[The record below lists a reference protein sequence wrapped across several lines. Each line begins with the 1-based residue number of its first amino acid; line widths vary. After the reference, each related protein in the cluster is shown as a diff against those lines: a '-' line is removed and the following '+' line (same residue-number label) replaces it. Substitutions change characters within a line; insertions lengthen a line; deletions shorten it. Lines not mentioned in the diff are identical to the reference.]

1 MGRRSPSL
9 TLSCGDRPRAPRL
22 TIPPSSLPADMTLE
36 AQQIVGDRYQL
47 QRRLGHTAAS
57 RQTWLAL
64 DQQQDQEPV
73 IVKLLAFNPQ
83 MQLDELK
90 LFEREA
96 QVLQDLDHPRIP
108 QYRDYFSIDSQVVW
122 FGLVQTY
129 IPGTSLQ
136 ERLDQGELFEEEEVR
151 QLGINILHIL
161 RYLHEREAPVLHR
174 DIKPSNLILG
184 DDGYVYLVDFGA
196 VQDKAA
202 LTGVTFTVV
211 GTCGYAPLE
220 QFWGR
225 AVPASDLYALGATL
239 IHLLTGIPPADLP
252 QRNGCLQLPDS
263 VTVRPFFKS
272 WLEKLV
278 AVAQE
283 NRFSGAL
290 EALEALERG
299 ILPAAQLGIRRIQQP
314 DRSNTRVVRSPDR
327 LQLTIL
333 PKVSWAMVS
342 YFFNIGCVGLF
353 VLVLAIISL
362 ATLGL
367 TSFLGASLV
376 AFGVGLLTLILVL
389 FVLLEKTEITLEG
402 DRLQISRTSLGL
414 AWDYR
419 TLPLQQILGVFWQKR
434 DSHNGVVLR
443 TEREILNLRQGISEL
458 ECVWLVQELQDW
470 IDHH

>member
-1 MGRRSPSL
+1 M
-9 TLSCGDRPRAPRL
+9 
-22 TIPPSSLPADMTLE
+22 ILE
-36 AQQIVGDRYQL
+36 AQQLVGDRYQL

-108 QYRDYFSIDSQVVW
+108 KYRDYFSIDSQVVW
-122 FGLVQTY
+122 FGLVQDY

-151 QLGINILHIL
+151 QFGINILHIL
-161 RYLHEREAPVLHR
+161 RYLHERESPVLHR

-263 VTVRPFFKS
+263 VIVRPFFKA

-278 AVAQE
+278 ASAQE

-290 EALEALERG
+290 EALEVMDRG
-299 ILPAAQLGIRRIQQP
+299 ILPSAQLGIRRIQQP
-314 DRSNTRVVRSPDR
+314 DRSNTQVVRSPDR
-327 LQLTIL
+327 LQFTLL
-333 PKVSWAMVS
+333 PTASWEIMS
-342 YFFNIGCVGLF
+342 YFFNIGCVGLV
-353 VLVLAIISL
+353 VLGVAVLSL
-362 ATLGL
+362 ASLGL
-367 TSFLGASLV
+367 TSSLV
-376 AFGVGLLTLILVL
+376 TYLMALGVGLLTLILVL

-402 DRLQISRTSLGL
+402 DRLQIKRTSLGL
-414 AWDYR
+414 VWGQR
-419 TLPLQQILGVFWQKR
+419 TLPLQRILGVFWQKR
-434 DSHNGVVLR
+434 DSHNSVVLR
-443 TEREILNLRQGISEL
+443 TEREIFNLREGISEL

-470 IDHH
+470 IDRH